1 MADRMSAAPV
11 VQEGQVVRTRVRAIA
26 AGGAGVADLPDG
38 RVVFVHRT
46 APGDEVEIRIGR
58 LHARWGEGELVSIV
72 RPGDAR
78 VEASC
83 PMYDRCGGCV
93 LQHLEYGEQ
102 LRWKSR
108 IVGDALTRVGGLDV
122 EQPEVVGSPLRWG
135 YRNRVTFTVRRLGGG
150 RTVAGFH
157 ALRRPGHV
165 VDVGGE
171 CLLPEAPIAEA
182 WTALRDAWRRGTRPL
197 PSGREL
203 RVTIRALE
211 DGVVILVRGG
221 AEGWCGKELMAQ
233 VPGVLGVW
241 HQPRSER
248 RASLVGGT
256 ATFEAWGTERVP
268 LGGEAFLQ
276 VNRACAR
283 LLLDHVLQAAGA
295 PSPRPLGGLAV
306 DAYCGVGVYGRAL
319 AASGWTV
326 TGIES
331 DPDASAAA
339 CHEAPE
345 GFSVVEGL
353 VEERL
358 PDVLPADLVI
368 VNPPRAGLQ
377 EWIPGMLLHHR
388 PGRVVYV
395 SCDPATLA
403 RDAARM
409 SPGYR
414 LVAVRAFDLFPQT
427 AHVETVA
434 VFETKAL
441 AS

>member
-1 MADRMSAAPV
+1 MSASPV
-11 VQEGQVVRTRVRAIA
+11 VEEGQVVRTRVRAIA

-38 RVVFVHRT
+38 RVVFVDRT
-46 APGDEVEIRIGR
+46 APGDEAEIRVAR
-58 LHARWGEGELVSIV
+58 LHSRWGEGELVSV
-72 RPGDAR
+72 ERPGGAR
-78 VEASC
+78 VEPSC
-83 PMYDRCGGCV
+83 PLFDRCGGCA
-93 LQHLEYGEQ
+93 LQHLRYDEQ
-102 LRWKSR
+102 LRWKGR

-122 EQPEVVGSPLRWG
+122 EAPEVVGSPELWR

-171 CLLPEAPIAEA
+171 CLLPEDPIAEA
-182 WTALRDAWRRGTRPL
+182 WTSLRGALRRGTPPL

-221 AEGWCGKELMAQ
+221 TEGWRGEELMTQ
-233 VPGVLGVW
+233 VPTVVGVW
-241 HQPRSER
+241 HQPRSKR

-256 ATFEAWGTERVP
+256 ATFEAWGAERVP

-276 VNRACAR
+276 VNRAGAR
-283 LLLDHVLQAAGA
+283 LLTDHVLRVAGA
-295 PSPRPLGGLAV
+295 PSSGPLGGLAV

-319 AASGWTV
+319 ATNGWTV

-331 DPDASAAA
+331 DPDACAAA
-339 CHEAPE
+339 RHQAPA
-345 GFSVVEGL
+345 GFAVVDGL

-358 PDVLPADLVI
+358 PGALPVELVI
-368 VNPPRAGLQ
+368 VNPPRTGLQ

-388 PGRVVYV
+388 PARVIYV

-414 LVAVRAFDLFPQT
+414 LAAVRAFDLFPQT

-434 VFETKAL
+434 VFETKAWG
-441 AS
+441 S